1 MKKMV
6 KFLSFVLLVTMLF
19 SLMASSASAIVSDDT
34 AGVNG
39 GGIILGGG
47 NASVNSGGGL
57 VIGGDQRPEDD
68 SPFTGVRVDESSQK
82 VYEQRVSTA
91 RAANLTSAEQYA
103 QEAVAKYM
111 KQADGDYR
119 GIVDSDNSLIQVNQD
134 FLMYVRDHVDTIDT
148 ATLQTAVDLFGEDVV
163 YGTDLE
169 VDEEAV
175 ENRKEE
181 IQEIQNELKPS
192 IESLSAQLTAIEDNY
207 KETFGDGTDE
217 YYNALDNDAEYA
229 SLSQQ
234 FDELA
239 AQSENLDTEDEVL
252 DQVLDGSVALMAPPS
267 AAQIKSRF
275 SEVCPGYSS
284 LADAVSGSNYNKVLT
299 FNGNSFDICNST
311 DYRITVDLHAATIDA
326 RSNLATAAFTIRQ
339 GAYGGTVTFTNG
351 TIVGDGFYVYNGGVL
366 NLGGLVNGNYVD
378 ITVFAQRNAVYVDN
392 GGTAVIGQG
401 TTLVGGIPGPDFNS
415 WTYKADATKYMIC
428 SDLPVVYVAP
438 TGTVKMTGGTI
449 EACSIDGTNGS
460 AGNYA
465 IEVEGG
471 SLEISSSV
479 AEVKSRNTNSP
490 AIYGHT
496 GAQID
501 IHNGYVYGPTGI
513 VVNGDTTRL
522 SINGG
527 NITGYATYRPNFGR
541 SGAAV
546 EVQGTTYT
554 GDPATIDGTSPIV
567 NITGGTLRSERS
579 AGVVNL
585 IADGT
590 RIDPTLKNNIK
601 RIAVDN
607 VNVTIQEIYDS
618 DYAKSKYLV
627 TGIPAGGTSPITSGY
642 ATLDEAIIAAN
653 ALEGAVTI
661 QLIDP
666 KGETITAAA
675 TAVNPNTNATSYTI
689 DGNGY
694 GIKTLDIFAPA
705 IEVNASGFT
714 GSVTIKNITIS
725 HSGDHTSN
733 YGIQVDD
740 GNVHI
745 GPNVTV
751 EHFQYGLYVTD
762 FGAVTNDVVTVN
774 GLNIESHND
783 IGIYVDGGETIVHFV
798 KNDSSTPVWDNSG
811 GTAIL
816 RIDGGWFAY
825 KEAVDDPTNTLKK
838 VATYVDPDYSYVKFV
853 EKDNYYEVLY
863 NDTPNVEID
872 TTITKRYGNEKQSNG
887 TNIPY
892 IVYDKSNPDPLV
904 FKEVAPALVQIDAV
918 GIYTDDK
925 GKVVENGK
933 IYPIFT
939 AENGRTGTI
948 RIPDRAVLEDC
959 PAGRY
964 DLRFTFKNEYVMQD
978 KLRLYVFP
986 KYAGLFAVPN
996 GLVAGD
1002 PTSQI
1007 ISPNNALVDPA
1018 TGMPLEDEFGVPIV
1032 DALGNPV
1039 EIFNGEIVKYL
1050 NDTFDLIK
1058 TKTAYPIGAIN
1069 WNVAVVTSELP
1080 DKVTIG
1086 NAADNTNSILLENY
1100 IYNGGTGY
1108 VGLSE
1113 DAFTGVQDR
1122 TTWGV
1127 VPSGPYKDY
1136 YFYIIS
1142 YADLNNL
1149 SAGQNWVF
1157 LNWNGFDGALK
1168 NLPLTIKNDYVSIS
1182 PTKVDWSKI
1191 DNFVNFTVHPAPQA
1205 VYVDGELVPS
1215 GYWTYDAATK
1225 TLSIKGTYFA
1235 PLDSKDHTL
1244 EVVTG
1249 LGKASATVKTG
1260 MGLKA
1265 NGIDYHVYGGNRVV
1279 NFQASDRINQ
1289 DGGIWIGSSNPT
1301 RLDPSAYTWNGT
1313 NGFTLNPAFL
1323 NRLALGTY
1331 YISAYVYNGNNG
1343 YNYTTTTFRV
1353 ISATQASNNPAT
1365 GDNSNITLWLVIL
1378 ALSATAIV
1386 VIVVPQFK
1394 KSKGLH

>member
-1 MKKMV
+1 MKKTV
-6 KFLSFVLLVTMLF
+6 KFFSFVLLVTMLF
-19 SLMASSASAIVSDDT
+19 SLMASSASAIISDDT

-39 GGIILGGG
+39 GIVLGGG
-47 NASVNSGGGL
+47 NVSVNSGGSL
-57 VIGGDQRPEDD
+57 VIGGDERPADD
-68 SPFTGVRVDESSQK
+68 SPFTGIRVDESSK
-82 VYEQRVSTA
+82 KEYEQRISTA
-91 RAANLTSAEQYA
+91 RAENLTSAEQFA
-103 QEAVAKYM
+103 QEAAAKYM
-111 KQADGDYR
+111 KQADGDYS
-119 GIVDSDNSLIQVNQD
+119 GIVDSDNPLIQVNQD
-134 FLMYVRDHVDTIDT
+134 FLMYVRDHLDSIDE
-148 ATLQTAVDLFGEDVV
+148 ATLQTAVDLFSDDVV
-163 YGTDLE
+163 YGTKAE

-181 IQEIQNELKPS
+181 IQERQEEILPT
-192 IESLSAQLTAIEDNY
+192 IESLSAQLDAIEQRYREELGED
-207 KETFGDGTDE
+207 TD
-217 YYNALDNDAEYA
+217 AFLDDAEYIE
-229 SLSQQ
+229 LSNQ
-234 FDELA
+234 FNALADE
-239 AQSENLDTEDEVL
+239 SGNLDTEDEVL
-252 DQVLDGSVALMAPPS
+252 DQVLDGSVALMARPAS
-267 AAQIKSRF
+267 EDQIKSRF
-275 SEVCPGYSS
+275 SQVCPGYSS
-284 LADAVSGSNYNKVLT
+284 LAEAVSGSNYNTVLT

-311 DYRITVDLHAATIDA
+311 DYRITIDLHAATIDA
-326 RSNLATAAFTIRQ
+326 RLSPAAFTIRQ
-339 GAYGGTVTFTNG
+339 GTRGGTVTFTNG
-351 TIVGDGFYVYNGGVL
+351 TIVGDGFYVTSGGVL

-378 ITVFAQRNAVYVDN
+378 ITVFAENNAVYVDPT
-392 GGTAVIGQG
+392 GTAVIGQG
-401 TTLVGGIPGPDFNS
+401 TTLVGGIPGDDPTS
-415 WTYKADATKYMIC
+415 WVYKADATKYMRC
-428 SDLPVVYVAP
+428 STQPVVYIAP
-438 TGTVKMTGGTI
+438 GGTVKMTGGLI
-449 EACSIDGTNGS
+449 EACSVDGTNGS
-460 AGNYA
+460 TTNYA
-465 IEVEGG
+465 IEVDGG

-479 AEVKSRNTNSP
+479 AEVRSRNTNSP
-490 AIYGHT
+490 AIYGHDN
-496 GAQID
+496 AQID
-501 IHNGYVYGPTGI
+501 IHNGFVYGPTGI
-513 VVNGDTTRL
+513 VVNGSATRL

-527 NITGYATYRPNFGR
+527 NITGYATYRPNYGR

-546 EVQGTTYT
+546 EVQGSAYT
-554 GDPATIDGTSPIV
+554 ETPTGVTSDGTSPIV

-585 IADGT
+585 TADGT
-590 RIDPTLKNNIK
+590 RIDPSLKNNIK

-607 VNVTIQEIYDS
+607 VNVTIQEVDDS
-618 DYAKSKYLV
+618 DYAKSRYLV
-627 TGIPAGGTSPITSGY
+627 TGALTAGGNPITSGY
-642 ATLDEAIIAAN
+642 ATLDEAITEAN
-653 ALEGAVTI
+653 SRFGAVTI

-666 KGETITAAA
+666 KGETITAATTVLA
-675 TAVNPNTNATSYTI
+675 PTNATSVTI

-694 GIKTLDIFAPA
+694 GIKTIDIGAPA
-705 IEVNASGFT
+705 IEIDSGAVP
-714 GSVTIKNITIS
+714 VTIKNLNIS
-725 HSGDHTSN
+725 HSGNHSGND
-733 YGIQVDD
+733 GIAVDS
-740 GNVHI
+740 GEVHI
-745 GPNVTV
+745 GPSVTV
-751 EHFQYGLYVTD
+751 EHFENGLHVYD
-762 FGAVTNDVVTVN
+762 GSVTVN
-774 GLNIESHND
+774 GLNIEAHND
-783 IGIYVDGGETIVHFV
+783 TGINAEGGETIVHFV
-798 KNDSSTPVWDNSG
+798 KNDSSTPVDSDP
-811 GTAIL
+811 TFAVL

-838 VATYVDPDYSYVKFV
+838 VATYVDPDFSYVKFV

-872 TTITKRYGNEKQSNG
+872 TTITKRYGTETLKDG
-887 TNIPY
+887 TKVPY

-933 IYPIFT
+933 VYPIFT

-959 PAGRY
+959 PSGRY
-964 DLRFTFKNEYVMQD
+964 DLRFTFKNGYVMQD

-996 GLVAGD
+996 GLVD
-1002 PTSQI
+1002 SNSQI
-1007 ISPNNALVDPA
+1007 ISPNNADVTITTGGDPLIDYTA
-1018 TGMPLEDEFGVPIV
+1018 AEY
-1032 DALGNPV
+1032 
-1039 EIFNGEIVKYL
+1039 FNGEIVKYL
-1050 NDTFDLIK
+1050 NDTFDLVK
-1058 TKTAYPIGAIN
+1058 NNTAYPIGAIN

-1108 VGLSE
+1108 VGLNE
-1113 DAFTGVQDR
+1113 DTFTGVEDR

-1127 VPSGPYKDY
+1127 VPTGPYAGY

-1168 NLPLTIKNDYVSIS
+1168 NLPLTIKNDYVTIS

-1191 DNFVNFTVHPAPQA
+1191 DNYVNFTVHPAPQA

-1225 TLSIKGTYFA
+1225 ALSIKGTYFA

-1249 LGKASATVKTG
+1249 LGKASATVTTG